1 MANIKLSNLAKTFE
15 DKTAKNPSDLSNF
28 EKSVNTLYKDIKFDL
43 TDINNSGIFTDNSI
57 NSNLSAKD
65 IEVCI
70 NENEIYNSLKNWFRT
85 SECSRLLNPD
95 LKFDLRSYLFEGINE
110 YTAYFLGLELMQK
123 LPYFEPR
130 INVEDCQIQLD
141 YLNDAYIINMTLT
154 IPSLNNKTINLKEI
168 LNSSGYT
175 TL

>member
-1 MANIKLSNLAKTFE
+1 MFI
-15 DKTAKNPSDLSNF
+15 
-28 EKSVNTLYKDIKFDL
+28 
-43 TDINNSGIFTDNSI
+43 G
-57 NSNLSAKD
+57 
-65 IEVCI
+65 
-70 NENEIYNSLKNWFRT
+70 T
-85 SECSRLLNPD
+85 SRN
-95 LKFDLRSYLFEGINE
+95 RH
-110 YTAYFLGLELMQK
+110 LGLMQK

>member
-70 NENEIYNSLKNWFRT
+70 NENAIYNSLKT
-85 SECSRLLNPD
+85 GS
-95 LKFDLRSYLFEGINE
+95 G
-110 YTAYFLGLELMQK
+110 QV
-123 LPYFEPR
+123 
-130 INVEDCQIQLD
+130 NVLVF
-141 YLNDAYIINMTLT
+141 
-154 IPSLNNKTINLKEI
+154 
-168 LNSSGYT
+168 
-175 TL
+175 